1 MAVEF
6 DHVAVESTSIERDIA
21 FFQETLP
28 GLQVLHSDP
37 TWGFLSAAGVKM
49 ALVTPTQHPPH
60 IAFRVDS
67 RQELQDLAG
76 RNNADI
82 AIHRD
87 NSESFY
93 LQAPGGAWV
102 EIVYYPQK
110 SRNLS

>member
-21 FFQETLP
+21 FFREALP

-49 ALVTPTQHPPH
+49 AFVTPTQHPPH

-67 RQELQDLAG
+67 RDELQDLAS
-76 RNNADI
+76 RNNASI

-110 SRNLS
+110 SRNLA